1 MLRSWAQQISAWFD
15 RKGAHSARR
24 HVRARRRI
32 HGRRRSAVT
41 PQLEILESRQL
52 LTSLVAVHVNG
63 NSISLSELRGGS
75 TSSEIDFSVSYTSSQ
90 VVLTATG
97 DTEFRV
103 SGQTEATDTI
113 NITGPAS
120 LKMQLNQHVNDV
132 SISGD
137 GTDNLSSLN
146 LHLGAG
152 KQDNTLTLTSVLADS
167 ATIHG
172 ERSNDSVTL
181 DQSTVSGNLNANI
194 GTSSGD
200 TLDLESTTVSGNLSD
215 HVGQLTM
222 DQSTVTGRTNNTEP
236 GKDSTLTTTDSTYSG
251 DVSIRMGKSGVVN
264 LDSSDSGSNEF
275 QSSVLIAGAP
285 NHETTVNEAQGSTDF
300 AVTPTYR
307 HATVTN
313 TSPTP
318 PPTPPT
324 LGTPTVNSQTITS
337 DAAPVITGTYDAVN
351 TTVLTVTANG
361 STYTL
366 GSSSQLTA
374 PSSGQWSLNL
384 NSATLTSPVSTV
396 TVTSADKAGDTTSG
410 TGTIT
415 DAQGIINEYLT
426 ANNLTATKT
435 ADGLNYVITTNGTGA
450 VPTAGESV
458 TVNYSGFLLNTNG
471 TLGTEFDSNTNSA
484 FGHVTPF
491 SFTLGAGQVI
501 AGWDEAFALLPVGT
515 VATLIIPP
523 SLGYGSAGSGST
535 IPPNSILVFDVT
547 LVSAT

>member
-1 MLRSWAQQISAWFD
+1 M
-15 RKGAHSARR
+15 
-24 HVRARRRI
+24 
-32 HGRRRSAVT
+32 
-41 PQLEILESRQL
+41 

-146 LHLGAG
+146 LRLGAG
-152 KQDNTLTLTSVLADS
+152 QQDSTLTLTSVIAAS

-194 GTSSGD
+194 GHSTGD

-215 HVGQLTM
+215 RVGQLTM
-222 DQSTVTGRTNNTEP
+222 DQSTVTGSLRDLEP
-236 GKDSTLTTTDSTYSG
+236 GKNSTATSTDSTYTG
-251 DVSIRMGKSGVVN
+251 DVSVKMGQSGVIN
-264 LDSSDSGSNEF
+264 LDSSTSGSNEF
-275 QSSVLIAGAP
+275 QSAVTVVGSP
-285 NHETTVNEAQGSTDF
+285 HHETTVNEESGSANFT
-300 AVTPTYR
+300 VTPTYR

-313 TSPTP
+313 TGT
-318 PPTPPT
+318 PTPPT

-351 TTVLTVTANG
+351 TTVLTVNANG
-361 STYTL
+361 TTYTL

-384 NSATLTSPVSTV
+384 NSATLTSPVTTV
-396 TVTSADKAGDTTSG
+396 TATSTDKEADQTTG

-450 VPTAGESV
+450 VPTAGQTV

-515 VATLIIPP
+515 VAQLIIPP
-523 SLGYGSAGSGST
+523 SLGYGLAGSGSS